1 MQFEFE
7 TIYNQRA
14 VTAMARALRKTI
26 RKKKNRRS
34 CILGSVISAAG
45 LLLVIKSASEGD
57 FFSFNA
63 IVTLIAVIAMITAMI
78 WQDAMNG
85 YFARKKVLPGTER
98 SKSVFTEE
106 EFCSETDVG
115 KTEWK
120 YDKIIGL
127 AETKDYFVFLFS
139 TSHAQVHDKQTLAG
153 GSTEEFRRFIEET
166 TGLKM
171 QKV

>member
-7 TIYNQRA
+7 TVYTQKA

-34 CILGSVISAAG
+34 CIFGSIISAAG
-45 LLLVIKSASEGD
+45 LLLVIKSASEGE

-85 YFARKKVLPGTER
+85 YF
-98 SKSVFTEE
+98 
-106 EFCSETDVG
+106 
-115 KTEWK
+115 
-120 YDKIIGL
+120 
-127 AETKDYFVFLFS
+127 VFLFS
-139 TSHAQVHDKQTLAG
+139 TSHAQVHDKKTLAG
-153 GSTEEFRRFIEET
+153 GSTEEFRKFIEET